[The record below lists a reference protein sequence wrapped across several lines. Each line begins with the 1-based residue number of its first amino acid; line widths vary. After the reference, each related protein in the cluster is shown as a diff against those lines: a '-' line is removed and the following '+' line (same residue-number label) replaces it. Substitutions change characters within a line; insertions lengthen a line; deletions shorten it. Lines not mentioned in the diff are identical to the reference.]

1 MPRDKT
7 VGNLALASFDDIFS
21 IGTESGDGER
31 VVPMPLPELFPPEF
45 HPFHVVDDAAMYRLA
60 VSVKTEGVREPGIV
74 RPRAEGGYELLC
86 GNRRKR
92 ACEIAGVATMP
103 VIIRELDDYRAA
115 IVMVNSNLEHR
126 ETLLPS
132 ERAWA
137 WRIMMEALN
146 HNGVRADQHSYEI
159 MVERTGVKK
168 NQIFRVIRLTELIAV
183 LIDLHDAGRLKFMP
197 AVSLSY
203 LTIPEQTAVADA
215 MEKYDV
221 RPSHSQAE
229 RLKKLSQEGGLTPGK
244 IESII
249 SEDKAAPKK
258 QPPASMRFRQY
269 FPPEYSP
276 KQMEAVIVSLLKQW
290 KAGVA
295 V

>member
-1 MPRDKT
+1 MPRERT
-7 VGNLALASFDDIFS
+7 MGNLALASFDDIFS
-21 IGTESGDGER
+21 IGTGSGDGER
-31 VVPMPLPELFPPEF
+31 VVEMPTSELFPPEF

-60 VSVKTEGVREPGIV
+60 VSVKNEGVREPGIV

-92 ACEIAGVATMP
+92 ACEIAELLTMP
-103 VIIRELDDYRAA
+103 VIIRELDDYQAA
-115 IVMVNSNLEHR
+115 LVMVNSNLEHR
-126 ETLLPS
+126 ESLLPS
-132 ERAWA
+132 EKAWA
-137 WRIMMEALN
+137 WRVMMEALN

-168 NQIFRVIRLTELIAV
+168 NQIFRVIRLTDLIAA

-197 AVSLSY
+197 AVALSY
-203 LTIPEQTAVADA
+203 LTIQEQTAVADA

-229 RLKKLSQEGGLTPGK
+229 RLKKLSQEHGLNPAQ
-244 IESII
+244 IDSIM
-249 SEDKAAPKK
+249 SEDKAAPKGK
-258 QPPASMRFRQY
+258 PTGSMRFRQY
-269 FPPEYSP
+269 FPPDYSP
-276 KQMEAVIVSLLKQW
+276 KQMEAVIVSLLRQW
-290 KAGVA
+290 KAGEA